1 MLLRLL
7 SINLLQAPIQMIPE
21 PDDLMVNLLLI
32 DVFNKFFF
40 SCLEMRAG
48 RTFLLP
54 LEKRGIGRRE
64 SRIYVLLF
72 VCSQRKHKNDKKTG
86 YPITTNR

>member
-54 LEKRGIGRRE
+54 LEKRGRGE
-64 SRIYVLLF
+64 EKAGFTYVFLF
-72 VCSQRKHKNDKKTG
+72 VRSESIRTIKK
-86 YPITTNR
+86 PDIR